1 MLSVALFLVIFFRM
15 QVLESMH
22 KKYRSFGDDFIS
34 YHTCIAA
41 ETIHRVKY
49 FWIPVI
55 RDKKRESNTRCS
67 WKLSGKFSELAA
79 GYADKWGD
87 CDKGVGGLERR
98 SRGGAVRQVPWRR
111 PQAATQFPRGK
122 EWFYLVE
129 EELECHCNFPRCLLK
144 SSREPLNVLSWAEV

>member
-49 FWIPVI
+49 VWIPVI

-79 GYADKWGD
+79 GYADK
-87 CDKGVGGLERR
+87 
-98 SRGGAVRQVPWRR
+98 
-111 PQAATQFPRGK
+111 
-122 EWFYLVE
+122 
-129 EELECHCNFPRCLLK
+129 
-144 SSREPLNVLSWAEV
+144 